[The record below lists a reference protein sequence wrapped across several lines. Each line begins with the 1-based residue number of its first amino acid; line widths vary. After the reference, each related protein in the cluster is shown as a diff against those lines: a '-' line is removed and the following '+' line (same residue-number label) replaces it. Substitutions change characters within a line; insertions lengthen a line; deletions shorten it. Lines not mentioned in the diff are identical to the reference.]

1 MGLTAHNLITV
12 NWLHLEGAAAKAH

>member
-1 MGLTAHNLITV
+1 MDLTAHNFITV